1 MDMRRLLASQLRQLR
16 LELPRHPWLAAR
28 QASLLLAAGRR
39 REALALLRKTAP
51 LEGGYPSGKLLL
63 ARLLEEDGDMA
74 GAEALRQ
81 EICREVPGSHT
92 AWLERLRASRED
104 AAFHHRLLLQAW
116 SRDMFSFSLNQ
127 ELERAGLVGSDD
139 YEQALR
145 PTAVEAARREEQFRR
160 LLDLHA
166 GKTPAAV
173 PGEESPPPAAVA
185 GTEDAPVALEATEE
199 PIRPEEQPAAAPQ
212 GDGEDVGHEVDEDVA
227 PGDRIEVGGRD
238 RGRRRR
244 RR

>member
-39 REALALLRKTAP
+39 KEALALLRKTAP

-104 AAFHHRLLLQAW
+104 AAFHHRLLLPQFGIGLAHLCDQAG
-116 SRDMFSFSLNQ
+116 DHLV
-127 ELERAGLVGSDD
+127 EEGL
-139 YEQALR
+139 A
-145 PTAVEAARREEQFRR
+145 
-160 LLDLHA
+160 HA
-166 GKTPAAV
+166 QHPAMTQSATND
-173 PGEESPPPAAVA
+173 PAQHIATTFVA
-185 GTEDAPVALEATEE
+185 G
-199 PIRPEEQPAAAPQ
+199 
-212 GDGEDVGHEVDEDVA
+212 
-227 PGDRIEVGGRD
+227 
-238 RGRRRR
+238 
-244 RR
+244 